1 MSMTSLILA
10 SSLLII
16 PIIVSYKQQ
25 LDLTKDMIISVL
37 RAIIQLLIVGY
48 ILTFV
53 FEAKQPLIILM
64 LVFIILI
71 NAALNTRKRVP
82 NVVNHGFWIS
92 LFALV
97 ISTSITM
104 TILILTGALQ
114 FKVNEIIPV
123 SGMVISNAMVA
134 INIGYTNL
142 EKAFTQQRM
151 EIEAKLSLGALPHLA
166 SKTQIQDTMKMAV
179 IPTIDSAKT
188 LGIVALPG
196 MMSGLIIAGTPPLQ
210 AIRFQIMVTFMLLS
224 ATMIATMIAIF
235 ISYKQFYNK
244 RHQLKI

>member
-1 MSMTSLILA
+1 MSMTSLIFA

-25 LDLTKDMIISVL
+25 LDLSKDMIISVL
-37 RAIIQLLIVGY
+37 RAIIQLIIVGY

-53 FEAKQPLIILM
+53 FEARQPIIVIT

-82 NVVNHGFWIS
+82 NAVKHGFWIS

-104 TILILTGALQ
+104 TILILTGALH

-123 SGMVISNAMVA
+123 SGMVISNAMIA

-196 MMSGLIIAGTPPLQ
+196 MMSGLIIAGTPPLE

-244 RHQLKI
+244 RHQLNI